1 MKTAKKSALIHY
13 QCRACGQSFPRY
25 QSMPGVY
32 CSRDCW
38 RARPKTDLATRFWSK
53 VLKTDGC
60 WLWQAGTNEHG
71 YGLVQVGKRSA
82 NNPVPSKA
90 HRVAW
95 ELTYG
100 PIPEGKNILHNCPG
114 GDNPSCVNPAHLYAG
129 SQRDNVT
136 DMWAK
141 GRAGNRSYPG
151 WKMPAEKVRRGEAS
165 RNAKLTE
172 DEIRQIRA
180 LYAAG
185 STQVGLAAQ
194 FGVSQ
199 ATVSRVVLRQGWA
212 HVC

>member
-1 MKTAKKSALIHY
+1 MKTDKKSALVHY
-13 QCRACGQSFPRY
+13 QCRACGQLFPRY

-32 CSRDCW
+32 CSRACW
-38 RARPKTDLATRFWSK
+38 HARPKTELTTRFWSK

-71 YGLVQVGKRSA
+71 YGLIQVGKRSA

-100 PIPEGKNILHNCPG
+100 PIPEGENVLHNCPG
-114 GDNPSCVNPAHLYAG
+114 GDNPACVNPAHLFLG
-129 SQRDNVT
+129 SQKDNVR

-141 GRAGNRSYPG
+141 GRAGTRSYPG
-151 WKMPAEKVRRGEAS
+151 RKVSPGQIFRGTANKSAKLDDDKVRA
-165 RNAKLTE
+165 
-172 DEIRQIRA
+172 IRKA
-180 LYAAG
+180 YAAG
-185 STQVGLAAQ
+185 ATQTRLAEQ

-199 ATVSRVVLRQGWA
+199 AVVSKVVLRQTWT
-212 HVC
+212 HVV